1 MTTPTKE
8 QIIEVMREA
17 TNGDIYP
24 LSTIELVTKCII
36 AWEKIKKVDVR
47 VEERCKNNPGTKD
60 FVEFLIRQ

>member
-17 TNGDIYP
+17 TDGVVYP

-36 AWEKIKKVDVR
+36 AWEKIRNSHK
-47 VEERCKNNPGTKD
+47 
-60 FVEFLIRQ
+60 